1 MIIFVMR
8 YLIREIAGAGSH
20 DIICHGV
27 LTESYQQHYCSLVTV
42 QNKLTQV
49 ALTALV
55 RSWGF

>member
-27 LTESYQQHYCSLVTV
+27 LTQSYQQHYCSLVTV
-42 QNKLTQV
+42 QN
-49 ALTALV
+49 
-55 RSWGF
+55 